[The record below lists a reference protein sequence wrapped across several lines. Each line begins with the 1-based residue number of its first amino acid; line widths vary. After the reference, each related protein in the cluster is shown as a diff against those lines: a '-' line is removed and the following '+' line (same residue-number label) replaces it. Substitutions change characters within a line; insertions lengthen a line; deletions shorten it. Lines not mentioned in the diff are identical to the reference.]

1 MTQDAKSIHGT
12 QRNASTAVNLRFKA
26 STNHFKRLLLNDAH
40 VPGKAQVSA
49 VFEELEAV
57 ATRMAPESLLRNPR
71 SDLVAWVGLRL
82 TQRSWQAWFT
92 DGVKMPKVQRQ
103 LMLDEVASRA
113 LRWTTPND
121 GIQRTLPEHFYADLM
136 GGGLLRFLLTPTDSR
151 EVVAVLRSRAAA
163 YRPMSAWHLHFD
175 ALELRAYSDN
185 FAGVPWEEVVR
196 IGAGR
201 VMEILHELWRP
212 RDGRIYAAL
221 SSDTRRQWGSAS
233 AEERIAIRERFSRF
247 RPGRYEACMREGA
260 SPSWHVVGVGADVHP
275 VHAHRLLFSIGAD
288 TEFLQGDRMSA
299 WALDLATAGLASHA
313 LAWTDRYRLFG
324 RQVNEERVFL
334 AAIDALM
341 LTAPSVGPEN
351 ETVTECEARHFVEIE
366 RELGAAMACCESDWR
381 HGGMTGLAAARASYS
396 NELRELGISIG
407 DVEHVSR
414 GAQRRR
420 PLEYI
425 G

>member
-1 MTQDAKSIHGT
+1 MTQDARSIHGT
-12 QRNASTAVNLRFKA
+12 QRSVSAAVNLRFKA
-26 STNHFKRLLLNDAH
+26 SINHFKRLLLQDAH

-49 VFEELEAV
+49 VFEELEAIS
-57 ATRMAPESLLRNPR
+57 TRLAPASLLKNPR
-71 SDLVAWVGLRL
+71 FDLVAWVGLRL
-82 TQRSWQAWFT
+82 THRSWQAWFT

-103 LMLDEVASRA
+103 LMLDDVASRA

-121 GIQRTLPEHFYADLM
+121 GIQRTLPEHFYVDLM
-136 GGGLLRFLLTPTDSR
+136 GGGLLRFLLAPTDSR
-151 EVVAVLRSRAAA
+151 DVIGVLRSRAAS

-175 ALELRAYSDN
+175 ALELRAHSEN
-185 FAGVPWEEVVR
+185 FAGVPWEEIVR

-201 VMEILHELWRP
+201 VMEVLHELWRP

-221 SSDTRRQWGSAS
+221 SSDTRRQWDSAS

-247 RPGRYEACMREGA
+247 RPGRYEACMQEGA

-288 TEFLQGDRMSA
+288 TEFLQGDRLSA

-351 ETVTECEARHFVEIE
+351 ETVTDREARHFVEIE
-366 RELGAAMACCESDWR
+366 RELSAAMDCCASDWA
-381 HGGMTGLAAARASYS
+381 HGGMTGLAGARASYS

-407 DVEHVSR
+407 DVEQVSR
-414 GAQRRR
+414 VAQRRR